1 MRRACSSSCFPG
13 ARPSSAA
20 RAGLEEDGR
29 GGGDRVLRATCG
41 IAPPCGRTP
50 SRRRPGPSASSG
62 GCGWAWWA
70 RSSVGRG
77 QVGVCAR
84 NPALGSCGMAAG
96 PGRAGARAS
105 GAGGQRS
112 GPTPGGWASTCSVL
126 HGAEL
131 RPGLVPAGTP
141 QAGRAPWVAVQLSR
155 AQRCWGEGLGG
166 GTWGAGH
173 WRWELVETPLGPRSQ
188 IESCNKGV
196 GERFLARR
204 PFF

>member
-1 MRRACSSSCFPG
+1 MRADAESPPSRTLRVQWWLWLGLVGPVLGG
-13 ARPSSAA
+13 ARP
-20 RAGLEEDGR
+20 
-29 GGGDRVLRATCG
+29 
-41 IAPPCGRTP
+41 
-50 SRRRPGPSASSG
+50 G
-62 GCGWAWWA
+62 GCLRSQPSPGLLRDGCWPRQGWSPGV
-70 RSSVGRG
+70 RGRWT
-77 QVGVCAR
+77 
-84 NPALGSCGMAAG
+84 ALRPDA
-96 PGRAGARAS
+96 
-105 GAGGQRS
+105 
-112 GPTPGGWASTCSVL
+112 GGWASTCSVL